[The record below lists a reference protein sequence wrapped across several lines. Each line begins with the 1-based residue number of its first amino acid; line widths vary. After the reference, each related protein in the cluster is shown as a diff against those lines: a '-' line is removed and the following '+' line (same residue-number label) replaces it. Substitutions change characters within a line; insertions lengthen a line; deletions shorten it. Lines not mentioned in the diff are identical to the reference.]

1 MDVEVCFAHAP
12 LHGRTGDSADC
23 PAARAAL
30 GNPIPTPQVLDDFSY
45 LLLGDT
51 LAHFRFANASHPL
64 HQFFETLFVLQQP
77 TYSSIYPPGQGIALA
92 IGNSFSEIRG
102 RAWRYRSGR
111 FARFVIG
118 CSGLDSPGWALLG
131 GVFAAIEFGPLSQWM
146 NSFWGGGVS
155 ACAGCLVFG
164 ALPRLRARGR
174 VRDAILLGAGLGIQ
188 LLSRPYEAIFLL
200 LAVAIYSA
208 PAIRDRAELRRLAY
222 ALPIGALA
230 TLPALG
236 LMLMQNK
243 QVSGS
248 FTTMPSWS
256 AVMSTDCPRRS
267 PSSAFLFRIAC

>member
-1 MDVEVCFAHAP
+1 MFYLFHLFRSFLP
-12 LHGRTGDSADC
+12 LHNPIGFGASDFVEL
-23 PAARAAL
+23 AL
-30 GNPIPTPQVLDDFSY
+30 AISILVFALSSSRVVTWTSKFASHTLLCMVALAILPIALRLALLWAHPIPTPQVLDDFSY

-92 IGNSFSEIRG
+92 IGKLIFGNPWAGVALSIGAFCALCYWML
-102 RAWRYRSGR
+102 RAW
-111 FARFVIG
+111 I
-118 CSGLDSPGWALLG
+118 SPGWALLG

-188 LLSRPYEAIFLL
+188 LLEQT
-200 LAVAIYSA
+200 V
-208 PAIRDRAELRRLAY
+208 
-222 ALPIGALA
+222 
-230 TLPALG
+230 
-236 LMLMQNK
+236 
-243 QVSGS
+243 
-248 FTTMPSWS
+248 
-256 AVMSTDCPRRS
+256 
-267 PSSAFLFRIAC
+267 